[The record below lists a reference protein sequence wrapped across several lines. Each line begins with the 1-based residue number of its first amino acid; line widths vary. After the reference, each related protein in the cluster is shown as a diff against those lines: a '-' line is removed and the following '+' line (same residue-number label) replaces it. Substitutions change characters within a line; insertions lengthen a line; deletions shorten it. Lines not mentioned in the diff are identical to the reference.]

1 MIRPELRQ
9 WAEPAAAL
17 LVMAGAIWL
26 GFLGGWFFAALGL
39 AGAFVAAIWLLDS
52 LRRRRFRR
60 QIAAPGLVE
69 LDEGAIRYYGARELG
84 GQIALRD
91 LVEIR
96 LIRVSGQ
103 VCWRLR
109 SADGQA
115 LLVPVD
121 AAGAERMADAF
132 AALPAMNMGRMAAA
146 MAAVDGD
153 MPGMQTLWTRGHP
166 PMHRNHR
173 DLT

>member
-1 MIRPELRQ
+1 MIRPELRL
-9 WAEPAAAL
+9 WAEPAAAIL
-17 LVMAGAIWL
+17 AIAASIWL
-26 GFLGGWFFAALGL
+26 ALLGGWFFAALGL
-39 AGAFVAAIWLLDS
+39 SGAVIAGIWLLDA
-52 LRRRRFRR
+52 LRRRRFHR
-60 QIAAPGLVE
+60 QITAPGLVE

-96 LIRVSGQ
+96 LIKVSGQ

-146 MAAVDGD
+146 MAAIDGE
-153 MPGMQTLWTRGHP
+153 MPGFQTLWTRGNQPAHGN
-166 PMHRNHR
+166 RR